1 MEQTDLEKEIANIP
15 NNMQEEM
22 LANVRKYQ
30 AEQKAKIPAK
40 LVRNHILANMIKHTT
55 FTDKETGK
63 LRKSD
68 KPDLD
73 KLCNMLNDCDPESP
87 IKFKFHWKV
96 GLFVDYGI
104 SE

>member
-1 MEQTDLEKEIANIP
+1 MTQTDLEKEIAGIP
-15 NNMQEEM
+15 NDLHDEM
-22 LANVRKYQ
+22 LANVRKYKT
-30 AEQKAKIPAK
+30 EQKAKAHVKI
-40 LVRNHILANMIKHTT
+40 VRDHILANMIKHTT
-55 FTDKETGK
+55 FNDKETGK

-73 KLCNMLNDCDPESP
+73 KLCNMFNESDPDSP

-96 GLFVDYGI
+96 GLFVDYGS